1 MARNLRNTNLI
12 KAFGP
17 GGGRLLSCSFSVAAA
32 VLTALEEQ
40 GCTVSRTGVGQYDIA
55 LPRVY
60 KWVEIALTPIAASTA
75 QLFIVS
81 SVDLPNRLIR
91 INQVTAGGGTAVD
104 TLTARVDVWIKA
116 RTVS

>member
-1 MARNLRNTNLI
+1 MARNLKNVFLP

-17 GGGRLLSCSFSVAAA
+17 GGGRILQCSFSVAAA

-40 GCTVSRTGVGQYDIA
+40 GCTVLRTGVGQYDIT

-60 KWVEIALTPIAASTA
+60 KFAEVHVNPMAASTA
-75 QLFIVS
+75 QLFIVTNI
-81 SVDLPNRLIR
+81 DLPNRLIT
-91 INQVTAGGGTAVD
+91 IKQVTAGGGTAVD
-104 TLTARVDVWIKA
+104 TITARVDVMIFA